1 MEVVCG
7 LLALSESVIEDPEKT
22 AAHASPERPW
32 SASFL
37 SGKVAEGLYVVLHFL
52 YGAGGGF

>member
-1 MEVVCG
+1 MVCG
-7 LLALSESVIEDPEKT
+7 LLALSAPVIEDPEKM

-37 SGKVAEGLYVVLHFL
+37 SGKVAEGLYVVLRFL
-52 YGAGGGF
+52 CGVGGGS

>member
-22 AAHASPERPW
+22 ATHASPER
-32 SASFL
+32 L
-37 SGKVAEGLYVVLHFL
+37 
-52 YGAGGGF
+52 